1 MATATAPSILARG
14 RGRGDLEERDR
25 PREGR
30 LSPVFVFLKEDITY
44 LRIELS
50 NVCSPLRKVGGQ
62 GGNGGEGSRESW
74 TREVER
80 RRREERLR
88 RSCPREK

>member
-1 MATATAPSILARG
+1 MAASILARG
-14 RGRGDLEERDR
+14 RGRGDLKERDR

-30 LSPVFVFLKEDITY
+30 LSPVFVFLKENITY

-50 NVCSPLRKVGGQ
+50 NVCSPLRKVGG

-74 TREVER
+74 TREEER